1 MKIDSSEQF
10 ICMAKKML
18 VRWYKKNVPTFNIES
33 DDVKLVWVCKTLQN
47 CKCVLAVPGKNSI
60 YAEYT
65 FNGDKSEVYEDIYC
79 KIQNR
84 RYSDSDGVQ

>member
-1 MKIDSSEQF
+1 MKIESIEEF

-18 VRWYKKNVPTFNIES
+18 IRWYKKNAPAFDIET
-33 DDVKLVWVCKTLQN
+33 DDIKLVWSCKILQN
-47 CKCVLAVPGKNSI
+47 CKCALAVPGKNSI

-79 KIQNR
+79 KLQNR
-84 RYSDSDGVQ
+84 RFSDLDGIQ